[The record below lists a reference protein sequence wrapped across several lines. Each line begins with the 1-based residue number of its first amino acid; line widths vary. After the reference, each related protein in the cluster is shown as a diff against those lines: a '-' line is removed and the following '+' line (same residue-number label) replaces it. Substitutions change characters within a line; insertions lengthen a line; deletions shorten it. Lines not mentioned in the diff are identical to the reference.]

1 MASPGHQ
8 HCRGQ
13 KSSYQGR
20 WQKPAHQ
27 TATKSDPPVEIY
39 CPPTSFPSK
48 AFVCFLIFESLR
60 PIWSQYV
67 TNVCVCVCC
76 SVIFFFTP
84 WYHMFVWHYPKASSR
99 WKWGRRNNPV
109 PKGQMNSLG
118 RKERGRKCSVLPRSA
133 RVHTAHSSSVPLA
146 SDCSWERKVERV
158 EGATSPSLGRQAL
171 WRHGHSLCWGVP
183 SQQSPG
189 NACQPHLL
197 SATSGSE
204 VYGELF
210 LF

>member
-1 MASPGHQ
+1 MTEASTSNCYQIRPT
-8 HCRGQ
+8 CRNILSTHIFSI
-13 KSSYQGR
+13 KSFCLFFNL
-20 WQKPAHQ
+20 W
-27 TATKSDPPVEIY
+27 
-39 CPPTSFPSK
+39 
-48 AFVCFLIFESLR
+48 IFEAHL
-60 PIWSQYV
+60 V
-67 TNVCVCVCC
+67 TICYKCVCVCVLFCY
-76 SVIFFFTP
+76 FFFTP

-189 NACQPHLL
+189 NVCQPHLL